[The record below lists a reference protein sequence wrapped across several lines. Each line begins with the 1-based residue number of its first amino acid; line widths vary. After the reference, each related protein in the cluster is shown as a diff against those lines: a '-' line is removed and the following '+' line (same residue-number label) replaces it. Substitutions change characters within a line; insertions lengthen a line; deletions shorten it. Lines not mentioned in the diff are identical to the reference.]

1 MKISVLK
8 MSIINTS
15 LMSKSMMS
23 ISMMNLSM
31 MNTTHY
37 EAEYHEPLNM
47 SLISNIMTKM
57 SLDMIMRNMRMM
69 KMNMWT

>member
-1 MKISVLK
+1 
-8 MSIINTS
+8 
-15 LMSKSMMS
+15 MSKSMMS
-23 ISMMNLSM
+23 ISM

-69 KMNMWT
+69 KMNMWTYSNLIAKKLSINQT

>member
-23 ISMMNLSM
+23 ISM

-57 SLDMIMRNMRMM
+57 SLDMIMKNMRMM